1 MNRKRNRTT
10 AVDGTSEI
18 AGAMPRDIAPQRP
31 PLRDLVRAMLELVRA
46 YRDLRHV
53 PTRAQV
59 RALAQLQ
66 GRAVHPYRLD
76 PTGKD
81 LPELPRGLER
91 SLGRHA
97 LCFTAD
103 VHGHERELV
112 MLPSGAGFDRHSGLS

>member
-1 MNRKRNRTT
+1 LSNRNRTT
-10 AVDGTSEI
+10 AVDGTSELT
-18 AGAMPRDIAPQRP
+18 GATPPATDRHRP
-31 PLRDLVRAMLELVRA
+31 PLRDLARAMLELVRA

-66 GRAVHPYRLD
+66 GRAVSSYRLD
-76 PTGKD
+76 PSGKD

-91 SLGRHA
+91 ALGRHA

-103 VHGHERELV
+103 VHGQERELV
-112 MLPSGAGFDRHSGLS
+112 MLPTGAGFDRHSGLS